1 MKMLRIFIYLFITL
15 LVILVPIYGTAR
27 IILPNWLK
35 NYVSSSLPPGS
46 ELLIGEMESTPNMG
60 VLYKNLVFKNNNQS
74 IQLSLQDLILEPN
87 LSISKPANF
96 KINSGIIKT
105 NKSEF
110 SIKNLSGNILIS
122 SYKDKDVSI
131 LGNVKELKEVD
142 KSIFNNIEF
151 LINGIIDSQK
161 KINVAAEYI
170 DLKFLSPNGIV
181 RLKLNDVNVVGN
193 ILEQLDAKI
202 NAKNLTVDLSEIGR
216 GNPNRILTG
225 ENILLY
231 LELIEKENW
240 QMPINFKADNI
251 KAKAGTIGS
260 ELDIRGLGIWKNA
273 SIRCDINKMLSGN
286 EKCGKLIDVV
296 KIGLKFKD
304 TDNNGNFEFSADG
317 YCVTPNAGC
326 PQLIESSIKTKN
338 TAEIIS
344 KTMLT
349 GFLDPLLGGVLL
361 GALLSSPNNNGDS
374 FDHKANIKVIGNKIL
389 LNGKPII

>member
-1 MKMLRIFIYLFITL
+1 MKILRIFIYLFITL

-131 LGNVKELKEVD
+131 LGNVKEFKEVD

-181 RLKLNDVNVVGN
+181 RLNLNDVNVVGN

-202 NAKNLTVDLSEIGR
+202 NAKNLTVDLSAIGR
-216 GNPNRILTG
+216 GNPNRILMG
-225 ENILLY
+225 ENILLDF
-231 LELIEKENW
+231 ELIEKENW
-240 QMPINFKADNI
+240 KMPINFKADKI
-251 KAKAGTIGS
+251 KAISGEIGS
-260 ELDIRGLGIWKNA
+260 RLDLKAEGIWKNNT
-273 SIRCDINKMLSGN
+273 I
-286 EKCGKLIDVV
+286 KCELYDVISKRKECGRLIDVV
-296 KIGLKFKD
+296 GIDLKFKD
-304 TDNNGNFEFSADG
+304 TDNKGAFEFSADG
-317 YCVTPNAGC
+317 FCVTPNAGC
-326 PQLIESSIKTKN
+326 QQIINSSIRTKN
-338 TAEIIS
+338 TAEVIS
-344 KTMLT
+344 KTMISGLI
-349 GFLDPLLGGVLL
+349 DPILGGVLL
-361 GALLSSPNNNGDS
+361 GALLSSPDNS
-374 FDHKANIKVIGNKIL
+374 EIYDHNAKIKVIGNRIM